1 MLHYIKGMESN
12 TTTETNNTEKG
23 KTMMTMTITVP
34 TNAGELAYFSIKF
47 NKANLDEVVEMVGL
61 LEKPS
66 DVILAAEMGEWEI
79 A

>member
-1 MLHYIKGMESN
+1 
-12 TTTETNNTEKG
+12 
-23 KTMMTMTITVP
+23 MMTMTITVP

-47 NKANLDEVVEMVGL
+47 NKANFAEVVEMVGL